1 MRHRRQVLDDGLYK
15 QSEQPK
21 NADPKIVSAD
31 MLKKKD
37 EVIYFCH
44 PIMSKVK
51 PRVDT
56 TQAPTPAK
64 EEKKE
69 EQQAKT
75 ADAEADKND
84 GPGEMD
90 VD

>member
-1 MRHRRQVLDDGLYK
+1 
-15 QSEQPK
+15 
-21 NADPKIVSAD
+21 
-31 MLKKKD
+31 
-37 EVIYFCH
+37 
-44 PIMSKVK
+44 MSKVK

-64 EEKKE
+64 DDKKQEKPS
-69 EQQAKT
+69 T
-75 ADAEADKND
+75 ADADADKND

>member
-1 MRHRRQVLDDGLYK
+1 
-15 QSEQPK
+15 
-21 NADPKIVSAD
+21 
-31 MLKKKD
+31 
-37 EVIYFCH
+37 
-44 PIMSKVK
+44 MSKPK

-64 EEKKE
+64 DDKK
-69 EQQAKT
+69 QQTKPE
-75 ADAEADKND
+75 ADAEADKAD

>member
-1 MRHRRQVLDDGLYK
+1 MNK
-15 QSEQPK
+15 P
-21 NADPKIVSAD
+21 
-31 MLKKKD
+31 
-37 EVIYFCH
+37 
-44 PIMSKVK
+44 K

-64 EEKKE
+64 EEKKDD
-69 EQQAKT
+69 KKDN
-75 ADAEADKND
+75 ADADKND

>member
-1 MRHRRQVLDDGLYK
+1 
-15 QSEQPK
+15 
-21 NADPKIVSAD
+21 
-31 MLKKKD
+31 
-37 EVIYFCH
+37 
-44 PIMSKVK
+44 MSKPK

-64 EEKKE
+64 DDKK
-69 EQQAKT
+69 QAKPE
-75 ADAEADKND
+75 ADAEADKAD

>member
-1 MRHRRQVLDDGLYK
+1 
-15 QSEQPK
+15 
-21 NADPKIVSAD
+21 
-31 MLKKKD
+31 
-37 EVIYFCH
+37 
-44 PIMSKVK
+44 MSKVK

-64 EEKKE
+64 EEEKKE
-69 EQQAKT
+69 EPAT
-75 ADAEADKND
+75 DANADKND